1 MKLCKY
7 KRTLLLANDKYEV
20 YKLEY
25 PRALDLF
32 MLKKKHKIF
41 WLRFSTIEMVS
52 ESLAEVTKIYLGG
65 HIG

>member
-7 KRTLLLANDKYEV
+7 KRTLLLTNNKYDV
-20 YKLEY
+20 YKLEH

-41 WLRFSTIEMVS
+41 CFRFSTIEMVS
-52 ESLAEVTKIYLGG
+52 ESLAEVTKIYLRGY
-65 HIG
+65 IG

>member
-7 KRTLLLANDKYEV
+7 ERTLLLANNKYDV
-20 YKLEY
+20 YKLEH

-32 MLKKKHKIF
+32 MLKRKHKIF
-41 WLRFSTIEMVS
+41 WFRSSTVEMVS
-52 ESLAEVTKIYLGG
+52 ESLAKVTKIYLEG

>member
-7 KRTLLLANDKYEV
+7 KRTLLLTNNKYDV
-20 YKLEY
+20 YKLEH
-25 PRALDLF
+25 PKASDLF

-41 WLRFSTIEMVS
+41 WFRFSTVEMVS
-52 ESLAEVTKIYLGG
+52 ESLAKVTKIYLGG

>member
-7 KRTLLLANDKYEV
+7 KRTLLLANNKYEV
-20 YKLEY
+20 YKLEH

-41 WLRFSTIEMVS
+41 CFRLSTIEMIS
-52 ESLAEVTKIYLGG
+52 ESLAEVTKIYLRGY
-65 HIG
+65 IK